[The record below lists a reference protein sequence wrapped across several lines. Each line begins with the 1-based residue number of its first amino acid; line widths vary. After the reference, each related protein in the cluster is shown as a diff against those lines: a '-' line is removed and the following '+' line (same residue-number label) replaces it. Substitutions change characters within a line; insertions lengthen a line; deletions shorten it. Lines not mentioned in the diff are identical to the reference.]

1 MGDYGRCWVY
11 RFALSAGIIVRR
23 GQVVRVLDDLSSGR
37 LENFGPAA
45 QSVQFTQGDVC
56 DFSTVEKAL
65 RGADYVLHHAAF
77 VSVPES
83 VRRPLETFQVN
94 VQGTF
99 NVLEAARQ
107 TGVKRVLFACSSA
120 IYGNGKDLP
129 YKETSPV
136 DCTSPYALSKQIGRM
151 LCRQYTQLYGLDT
164 VSLIYFNVFGPRQN
178 PSSPYAAVIARF
190 MQQAANGQA
199 LEIEWDGEQRRDF
212 VHVQDVVQANLLAA
226 VAAQPGESYNVA
238 RGESVSLLEMADLL
252 DQLYGRK
259 IPLVFR
265 PKRPV
270 DVKLSAADISKIGR
284 LGFVPRVSLQEGL
297 LEMKQLQSVP
307 R

>member
-37 LENFGPAA
+37 LENLGPAA

-107 TGVKRVLFACSSA
+107 TGAVCLLQRHLRKWER
-120 IYGNGKDLP
+120 P
-129 YKETSPV
+129 
-136 DCTSPYALSKQIGRM
+136 
-151 LCRQYTQLYGLDT
+151 
-164 VSLIYFNVFGPRQN
+164 SL
-178 PSSPYAAVIARF
+178 
-190 MQQAANGQA
+190 
-199 LEIEWDGEQRRDF
+199 
-212 VHVQDVVQANLLAA
+212 
-226 VAAQPGESYNVA
+226 
-238 RGESVSLLEMADLL
+238 
-252 DQLYGRK
+252 
-259 IPLVFR
+259 
-265 PKRPV
+265 
-270 DVKLSAADISKIGR
+270 
-284 LGFVPRVSLQEGL
+284 
-297 LEMKQLQSVP
+297 
-307 R
+307 